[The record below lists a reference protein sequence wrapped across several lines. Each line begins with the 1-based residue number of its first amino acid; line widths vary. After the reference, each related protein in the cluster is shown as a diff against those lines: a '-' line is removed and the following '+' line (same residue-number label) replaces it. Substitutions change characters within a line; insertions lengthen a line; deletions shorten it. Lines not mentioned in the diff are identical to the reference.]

1 MESVK
6 IKATL
11 MWAFLNR
18 KNEKS
23 DRYQVDLTHLSDK
36 AAQALESMG
45 LTVNSKSEKGNYV
58 TCKSIHPLLAFDDG
72 GALLEGDNIGN
83 GSEAVCVVS
92 TYPWDFGNKKGL
104 SPSLKKLVITKLVE
118 YKPAVADDS
127 EDDDIL

>member
-18 KNEKS
+18 KNDMS
-23 DRYQVDLTHLSDK
+23 NAYQVDLANLSDK

-45 LTVNSKSEKGNYV
+45 LTVRSKEDKGNYI
-58 TCKSIHPLLAFDDG
+58 TCKSQNPILAFDDG
-72 GALLEGDNIGN
+72 GALLDGDNIGN

-92 TYPWDFGNKKGL
+92 FYDWDFKNKKGR